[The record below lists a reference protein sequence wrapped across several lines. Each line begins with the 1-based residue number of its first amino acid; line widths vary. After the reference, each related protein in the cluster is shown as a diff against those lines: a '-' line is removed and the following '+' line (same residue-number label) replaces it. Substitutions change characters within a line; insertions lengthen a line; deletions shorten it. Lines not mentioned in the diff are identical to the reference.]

1 MLAKI
6 LVVEDDK
13 SISDLITLHLK
24 KNDFE
29 YLVVHN
35 GEDALSHLDNFMPD
49 FIILDW
55 MIPGLS
61 GLEVLRRIR
70 NKQEYKNLPIL
81 MLTAKNSEQDKI
93 ISFESGLDDYITK
106 PFLPSELIAR
116 VKAILKRT
124 SQLNQDQDNL
134 IFNEIKINIV
144 QKKAFRG
151 DRRLN
156 LGPTEF
162 NILYFLLK
170 NKQRVF
176 SREQILNKI
185 WPNQVNVELRTVD
198 VHIRR
203 LRKELNQNEEKDIIR
218 TVRSAGYYLDFDEY
232 KKNFSPLY
240 R

>member
-1 MLAKI
+1 LLPKI

-70 NKQEYKNLPIL
+70 NKQEYKKLPIL

-144 QKKAFRG
+144 QKKAYRG

-162 NILYFLLK
+162 NILFFLLK

-203 LRKELNQNEEKDIIR
+203 LRKELNQNKDKDLIR
-218 TVRSAGYYLDFDEY
+218 H
-232 KKNFSPLY
+232 
-240 R
+240 

>member
-13 SISDLITLHLK
+13 SISDLNTLHLK

-203 LRKELNQNEEKDIIR
+203 LRKELNQNKDKDLIR
-218 TVRSAGYYLDFDEY
+218 TVRSAGYSLDFDE
-232 KKNFSPLY
+232 
-240 R
+240 

>member
-144 QKKAFRG
+144 QKKAYRG

-203 LRKELNQNEEKDIIR
+203 LREELNQNKDKDLIR
-218 TVRSAGYYLDFDEY
+218 TVRSAGYSLDFDE
-232 KKNFSPLY
+232 
-240 R
+240 

>member
-24 KNDFE
+24 KNNFE

-124 SQLNQDQDNL
+124 SQSNQDQDNL
-134 IFNEIKINIV
+134 IFNEIKINTV
-144 QKKAFRG
+144 QKKAYRG

-162 NILYFLLK
+162 NILFFLLK

-218 TVRSAGYYLDFDEY
+218 TVRSAGYSLDFDE
-232 KKNFSPLY
+232 
-240 R
+240 

>member
-203 LRKELNQNEEKDIIR
+203 LRKELHQNKDKDLIR
-218 TVRSAGYYLDFDEY
+218 TVRSAGYSLDFDE
-232 KKNFSPLY
+232 
-240 R
+240 

>member
-24 KNDFE
+24 KNDFK

-134 IFNEIKINIV
+134 IFNEIKINTV
-144 QKKAFRG
+144 QKKAYRG

-218 TVRSAGYYLDFDEY
+218 TVRSAGYSIDFDE
-232 KKNFSPLY
+232 
-240 R
+240 

>member
-144 QKKAFRG
+144 QKKAYRG

-176 SREQILNKI
+176 SREHILNKI

-203 LRKELNQNEEKDIIR
+203 LRKELNQNKDKDLIR
-218 TVRSAGYYLDFDEY
+218 TVRSAGYSLDFDE
-232 KKNFSPLY
+232 
-240 R
+240 

>member
-1 MLAKI
+1 LFPKI

-13 SISDLITLHLK
+13 SISDLISLHLK
-24 KNDFE
+24 KNNFE

-49 FIILDW
+49 FVILDW

-124 SQLNQDQDNL
+124 NQLNQDHESL
-134 IFNEIKINIV
+134 IFDEIKIDTS

-151 DRRLN
+151 ARRLN

-162 NILYFLLK
+162 KILLFLLK
-170 NKQRVF
+170 NKQKVF

-185 WPNQVNVELRTVD
+185 WPNQVNVEIRTVD

-203 LRKELNQNEEKDIIR
+203 LRKELNKNGEQDLIR
-218 TVRSAGYYLDFDEY
+218 TVRSAGYSIDSI
-232 KKNFSPLY
+232 K
-240 R
+240 

>member
-1 MLAKI
+1 MFPKI

-13 SISDLITLHLK
+13 SISDLISLHLK
-24 KNDFE
+24 KNNFE

-49 FIILDW
+49 FVILDW

-70 NKQEYKNLPIL
+70 NKQEYKILPIL

-124 SQLNQDQDNL
+124 NQLNQDHESL
-134 IFNEIKINIV
+134 IFDDIKIDTS

-151 DRRLN
+151 ARRLN

-162 NILYFLLK
+162 KILLFLLK
-170 NKQRVF
+170 NKQKVF

-185 WPNQVNVELRTVD
+185 WPNQVNVEIRTVD

-203 LRKELNQNEEKDIIR
+203 LRKELNKNGEQDLIR
-218 TVRSAGYYLDFDEY
+218 TVRSAGYSIDSI
-232 KKNFSPLY
+232 K
-240 R
+240 

>member
-144 QKKAFRG
+144 QKKAYRR

-203 LRKELNQNEEKDIIR
+203 LRKELTQNKDKDLIR
-218 TVRSAGYYLDFDEY
+218 TVRSAGYSLDFDE
-232 KKNFSPLY
+232 
-240 R
+240 

>member
-1 MLAKI
+1 MLPKI

-13 SISDLITLHLK
+13 SISDLISLHLK
-24 KNDFE
+24 KNNFE

-124 SQLNQDQDNL
+124 SQSNQDQENL
-134 IFNEIKINIV
+134 IFNEIKINTV
-144 QKKAFRG
+144 QKKAYRG

-162 NILYFLLK
+162 NILFFLLK

-185 WPNQVNVELRTVD
+185 WPNQVNVELRTID

-203 LRKELNQNEEKDIIR
+203 LRKELNQNKEKDLIR
-218 TVRSAGYYLDFDEY
+218 TVRSAGYSLDFDE
-232 KKNFSPLY
+232 
-240 R
+240 

>member
-1 MLAKI
+1 
-6 LVVEDDK
+6 
-13 SISDLITLHLK
+13 
-24 KNDFE
+24 
-29 YLVVHN
+29 
-35 GEDALSHLDNFMPD
+35 MPD
-49 FIILDW
+49 FVILDW

-124 SQLNQDQDNL
+124 SQSNQDQENL
-134 IFNEIKINIV
+134 IFNEIKINTV
-144 QKKAFRG
+144 QKKAYRG
-151 DRRLN
+151 ERRLN

-162 NILYFLLK
+162 NILFFLLK

-203 LRKELNQNEEKDIIR
+203 LRKELNKNEEKDIIR
-218 TVRSAGYYLDFDEY
+218 TVRSAGYSLDFDE
-232 KKNFSPLY
+232 
-240 R
+240 

>member
-35 GEDALSHLDNFMPD
+35 GEDALSHLNNFMPD

-144 QKKAFRG
+144 QKKAYRG
-151 DRRLN
+151 DRKLN

-203 LRKELNQNEEKDIIR
+203 LRKELNQNKDKDLIR
-218 TVRSAGYYLDFDEY
+218 TVRSAGYSLDFDE
-232 KKNFSPLY
+232 
-240 R
+240 

>member
-203 LRKELNQNEEKDIIR
+203 LRKELNQNGEKDLIR
-218 TVRSAGYYLDFDEY
+218 TVRSAGYSIDS
-232 KKNFSPLY
+232 KK
-240 R
+240 

>member
-1 MLAKI
+1 LLPKI

-13 SISDLITLHLK
+13 SISDLISLHLK
-24 KNDFE
+24 KNNFE

-124 SQLNQDQDNL
+124 SQSNQDQDNL
-134 IFNEIKINIV
+134 IFNEIKINTI
-144 QKKAFRG
+144 QKKAYRG
-151 DRRLN
+151 NRRLK

-162 NILYFLLK
+162 NILFYLLK

-218 TVRSAGYYLDFDEY
+218 TVRSAGYSIDFDE
-232 KKNFSPLY
+232 
-240 R
+240 

>member
-170 NKQRVF
+170 IKQRVF

-203 LRKELNQNEEKDIIR
+203 LRKELNQNKDKDLIR
-218 TVRSAGYYLDFDEY
+218 TVRSAGYSLDFDE
-232 KKNFSPLY
+232 
-240 R
+240 

>member
-144 QKKAFRG
+144 QKKAYRG
-151 DRRLN
+151 DRKLN

-203 LRKELNQNEEKDIIR
+203 LRKELNQNKDKDLIR
-218 TVRSAGYYLDFDEY
+218 TVRSAGYSLDL
-232 KKNFSPLY
+232 SLIHI
-240 R
+240 

>member
-1 MLAKI
+1 MFPKI

-13 SISDLITLHLK
+13 SISDLISLHLK
-24 KNDFE
+24 KNNFE

-35 GEDALSHLDNFMPD
+35 GEDALSHLDAFMPD
-49 FIILDW
+49 FVILDW

-124 SQLNQDQDNL
+124 SQSNQDQDNL
-134 IFNEIKINIV
+134 IFNEIKINTV
-144 QKKAFRG
+144 QKKAYRG

-162 NILYFLLK
+162 NILFFLLK

-185 WPNQVNVELRTVD
+185 WHNQVNVELRNID

-218 TVRSAGYYLDFDEY
+218 TVRSAGYSLDFDE
-232 KKNFSPLY
+232 
-240 R
+240 

>member
-144 QKKAFRG
+144 QKKAYRG

-162 NILYFLLK
+162 NILFFLLK

-218 TVRSAGYYLDFDEY
+218 TVRSAGYSLDFDE
-232 KKNFSPLY
+232 
-240 R
+240 

>member
-1 MLAKI
+1 MLTKI

-203 LRKELNQNEEKDIIR
+203 LRKELNQNKDKDLIR
-218 TVRSAGYYLDFDEY
+218 TVRSAGYSLDFDE
-232 KKNFSPLY
+232 
-240 R
+240 

>member
-24 KNDFE
+24 KNNFE

-203 LRKELNQNEEKDIIR
+203 LRKELNQNKDKDLIR
-218 TVRSAGYYLDFDEY
+218 TVRSAGYSLDFDE
-232 KKNFSPLY
+232 
-240 R
+240 

>member
-134 IFNEIKINIV
+134 IFNEIKINFV

-203 LRKELNQNEEKDIIR
+203 LRKELNQNKDKDLIR
-218 TVRSAGYYLDFDEY
+218 TVRSAGYSLDFDE
-232 KKNFSPLY
+232 
-240 R
+240 

>member
-124 SQLNQDQDNL
+124 SQSNQDQDNL
-134 IFNEIKINIV
+134 IFNEIKINTV
-144 QKKAFRG
+144 QKKAYRG

-162 NILYFLLK
+162 NILFFLLK

-203 LRKELNQNEEKDIIR
+203 LRKELNQNKDKDLIR
-218 TVRSAGYYLDFDEY
+218 TVRSAGYSLDFDE
-232 KKNFSPLY
+232 
-240 R
+240 

>member
-1 MLAKI
+1 LFPKI

-13 SISDLITLHLK
+13 SISDLISLHLK
-24 KNDFE
+24 KNNFE
-29 YLVVHN
+29 YLVVNN

-49 FIILDW
+49 FVILDW

-124 SQLNQDQDNL
+124 NQLNQDHESL
-134 IFNEIKINIV
+134 IFDDIKIDTS

-151 DRRLN
+151 ARRLN

-162 NILYFLLK
+162 KILLFLLK
-170 NKQRVF
+170 NKQKVF

-185 WPNQVNVELRTVD
+185 WPNQVNVEIRTVD

-203 LRKELNQNEEKDIIR
+203 LRKELNKNGEQDLIR
-218 TVRSAGYYLDFDEY
+218 TVRSAGYSIDSI
-232 KKNFSPLY
+232 K
-240 R
+240 

>member
-13 SISDLITLHLK
+13 SISNLITLHLK
-24 KNDFE
+24 KNNFR

-203 LRKELNQNEEKDIIR
+203 LRKELNQNKDKDLIR
-218 TVRSAGYYLDFDEY
+218 TVRSAGYSLDFDE
-232 KKNFSPLY
+232 
-240 R
+240 

>member
-1 MLAKI
+1 MLPKI

-13 SISDLITLHLK
+13 SISDLISLHLK
-24 KNDFE
+24 KNNFE

-70 NKQEYKNLPIL
+70 NKQEYKNLPVL

-116 VKAILKRT
+116 VKAVLKRT
-124 SQLNQDQDNL
+124 SQSNQDQENL
-134 IFNEIKINIV
+134 IFNEIKINTV
-144 QKKAFRG
+144 QKKAYRG
-151 DRRLN
+151 NRRLK

-162 NILYFLLK
+162 NILFYLLK

-218 TVRSAGYYLDFDEY
+218 TVRSAGYSIDFDE
-232 KKNFSPLY
+232 
-240 R
+240 

>member
-1 MLAKI
+1 LLAKI

-116 VKAILKRT
+116 VKAILKRA
-124 SQLNQDQDNL
+124 SQSNQDQDNL
-134 IFNEIKINIV
+134 IFNEIKINTV
-144 QKKAFRG
+144 QKKAYRG

-162 NILYFLLK
+162 NILFFLLK

-218 TVRSAGYYLDFDEY
+218 TVRSAGYSLDFDE
-232 KKNFSPLY
+232 
-240 R
+240 

>member
-35 GEDALSHLDNFMPD
+35 GEHALSHLDNFMPD

-203 LRKELNQNEEKDIIR
+203 LRKELNQNKDKDLIR
-218 TVRSAGYYLDFDEY
+218 TVRSAGYSLDFDE
-232 KKNFSPLY
+232 
-240 R
+240 

>member
-1 MLAKI
+1 LLAKI

-81 MLTAKNSEQDKI
+81 MVTAKNSEQDKI

-134 IFNEIKINIV
+134 IFNEIKINTV
-144 QKKAFRG
+144 QKKAYRG

-162 NILYFLLK
+162 NILFFLLK

-218 TVRSAGYYLDFDEY
+218 TVRSAGYSLDFDE
-232 KKNFSPLY
+232 
-240 R
+240 

>member
-1 MLAKI
+1 MLPKI

-24 KNDFE
+24 KNNFE

-144 QKKAFRG
+144 QKKAYRG

-203 LRKELNQNEEKDIIR
+203 LRKELNQNKDKDLIR
-218 TVRSAGYYLDFDEY
+218 TVRSAGYSLDFDE
-232 KKNFSPLY
+232 
-240 R
+240 

>member
-1 MLAKI
+1 MFPKI
-6 LVVEDDK
+6 LIVEDNK
-13 SISDLITLHLK
+13 SISDLISLHLK
-24 KNDFE
+24 KNNFE

-35 GEDALSHLDNFMPD
+35 GEDVLSHLDNFMPD

-124 SQLNQDQDNL
+124 SQSNQDHESLNFD
-134 IFNEIKINIV
+134 EIKINTS

-151 DRRLN
+151 ERRLN

-162 NILYFLLK
+162 KILFFLLK
-170 NKQRVF
+170 NKQKVF

-185 WPNQVNVELRTVD
+185 WPNQVNVEIRTVD

-203 LRKELNQNEEKDIIR
+203 LRKELNKNGEKDLIR
-218 TVRSAGYYLDFDEY
+218 TVRSAGYSIDSI
-232 KKNFSPLY
+232 K
-240 R
+240 

>member
-1 MLAKI
+1 MLPKI

-24 KNDFE
+24 KNDFK

-134 IFNEIKINIV
+134 IFNEIKINTV
-144 QKKAFRG
+144 QKKAYRG

-162 NILYFLLK
+162 NILFFLLK

-218 TVRSAGYYLDFDEY
+218 TVRSAGYSLDFDE
-232 KKNFSPLY
+232 
-240 R
+240 

>member
-1 MLAKI
+1 LLPKI

-13 SISDLITLHLK
+13 SISDLICLHLK
-24 KNDFE
+24 KNNFE

-70 NKQEYKNLPIL
+70 NKQEYKNLPVL

-116 VKAILKRT
+116 VKAVLKRT
-124 SQLNQDQDNL
+124 SQSNQDQENL
-134 IFNEIKINIV
+134 IFNEIKINTV
-144 QKKAFRG
+144 QKKAYRG
-151 DRRLN
+151 NRRLKF
-156 LGPTEF
+156 GPTEF
-162 NILYFLLK
+162 NILFFLLK

-218 TVRSAGYYLDFDEY
+218 TVRSAGYSIDFDE
-232 KKNFSPLY
+232 
-240 R
+240 